1 MDLHIALL
9 AHAERQHA
17 ADLAMAPQLTQDALT
32 LTLKNG
38 IILSVRYAAPD
49 AYSLR
54 WHSGA
59 DRSGAELGID
69 TAPTHPHL
77 ATTPNH
83 LHLPDGRVIADP
95 LTRIG
100 ATPEDNLSAVITA
113 ILVDPLVQAHA

>member
-1 MDLHIALL
+1 MDLHTALF

-59 DRSGAELGID
+59 NRSGAELGVD
-69 TAPTHPHL
+69 TAPTHAHL

-83 LHLPDGRVIADP
+83 LHLSDGRVVADP
-95 LTRIG
+95 LTRIS
-100 ATPEDNLSAVITA
+100 ATPEDNLSAVIA
-113 ILVDPLVQAHA
+113 AVLADPLMRSHA